1 MSFTNTPVTRL
12 GVVGLVAGSIIASV
26 LDVKHYFYILID
38 THIWRYRQFWR
49 ILAYQLCYVNSTE
62 VLFAAMSLYNLRI
75 VERMWGSRKFA
86 VSDFHETFFFTL
98 LISLCAVLLDCHFL
112 HHLHHTACCLD
123 GTAASRCWMVQ
134 LHPGWTNSYNL
145 CYPGSVSCH
154 GSAHVQVSSGHV

>member
-86 VSDFHETFFFTL
+86 VSDFHETFCFTL
-98 LISLCAVLLDCHFL
+98 LIAFCAVLPDCHFL

-123 GTAASRCWMVQ
+123 GIAASRCWMVQ

-145 CYPGSVSCH
+145 CYPSSVSCH
-154 GSAHVQVSSGHV
+154 GSAHVQVSSCHV

>member
-86 VSDFHETFFFTL
+86 VSDFHETFYFTL
-98 LISLCAVLLDCHFL
+98 LIAFCVVLPDCHFL

-123 GTAASRCWMVQ
+123 GIAASRCWMVQ

-145 CYPGSVSCH
+145 CYPSSVSCH
-154 GSAHVQVSSGHV
+154 GSAHVQVSSCHV